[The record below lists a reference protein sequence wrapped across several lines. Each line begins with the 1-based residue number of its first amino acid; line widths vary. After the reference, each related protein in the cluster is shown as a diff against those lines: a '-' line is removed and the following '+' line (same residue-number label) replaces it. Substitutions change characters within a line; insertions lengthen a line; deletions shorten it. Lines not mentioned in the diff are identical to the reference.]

1 MNSIDIMETAK
12 KLYDTLSKHYNI
24 KYFDGTTAT
33 IGGRKVYEFTF
44 EVNDNLPKKRIEK
57 LVKKFFSDATVK
69 IDKNKIE
76 ISSD

>member
-1 MNSIDIMETAK
+1 METTK
-12 KLYDTLSKHYNI
+12 KLYDTLSKHYDI

-33 IGGRKVYEFTF
+33 IGGRKIYEFTF
-44 EVNDNLPKKRIEK
+44 EVNDDLPKLPKKRIEK